1 MSQSRRAVELELL
14 EEYTYANEKRYR
26 FKLRGTDIVINV
38 SADNVDEG
46 MEKAVEIL
54 KKIGLL
60 PEIR

>member
-1 MSQSRRAVELELL
+1 VELELL
-14 EEYTYANEKRYR
+14 EEYTYVNERRYR

-46 MEKAVEIL
+46 IEKAIEVL

-60 PEIR
+60 QAFTTRQDL

>member
-1 MSQSRRAVELELL
+1 VELELL
-14 EEYTYANEKRYR
+14 EEYTYVNERRYR

-46 MEKAVEIL
+46 IEKAIEVL

-60 PEIR
+60 QA

>member
-1 MSQSRRAVELELL
+1 
-14 EEYTYANEKRYR
+14 
-26 FKLRGTDIVINV
+26 VINV

-60 PEIR
+60 PEFPR